1 MDKVELKRKLDD
13 VGIRP
18 EDYSLDGI
26 LKPMATVLKLLN
38 SKWCTFDYDERG
50 RVQDERIFDTE
61 DQACQDILNRM
72 IELKR
77 FREKFNLK

>member
-50 RVQDERIFDTE
+50 RVQDERIFDT
-61 DQACQDILNRM
+61 AQDLTLGESHPKNKVPK
-72 IELKR
+72 LKN
-77 FREKFNLK
+77 KTTLG